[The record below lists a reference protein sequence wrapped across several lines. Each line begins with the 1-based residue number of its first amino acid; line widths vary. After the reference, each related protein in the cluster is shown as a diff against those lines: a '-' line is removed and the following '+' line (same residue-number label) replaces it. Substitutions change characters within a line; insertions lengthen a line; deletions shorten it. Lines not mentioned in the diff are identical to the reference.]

1 MDFGKHFF
9 KEMFQQIS
17 KQKESHEFW
26 KALFQKE
33 DFMNFL
39 DIIFQGGILLGLLKN
54 FFNDVKSHDFFL
66 KHFHGISHENVLVFE
81 NKFKK

>member
-54 FFNDVKSHDFFL
+54 FFNDVKSHDFF
-66 KHFHGISHENVLVFE
+66 KNIFMGFRM
-81 NKFKK
+81 KMF

>member
-17 KQKESHEFW
+17 KEMESHEFW

-39 DIIFQGGILLGLLKN
+39 DIIFQGGILWAC
-54 FFNDVKSHDFFL
+54 
-66 KHFHGISHENVLVFE
+66 
-81 NKFKK
+81 